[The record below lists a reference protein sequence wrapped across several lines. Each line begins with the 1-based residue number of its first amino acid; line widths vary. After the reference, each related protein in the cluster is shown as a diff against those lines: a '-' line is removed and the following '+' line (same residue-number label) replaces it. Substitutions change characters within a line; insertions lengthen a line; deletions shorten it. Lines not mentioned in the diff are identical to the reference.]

1 MINCDIN
8 KVKEQKMN
16 TLIFG
21 SPLFTNMF
29 RDLEAMMDYDFN
41 KESKGLKR
49 LINRP
54 HNLLTRRDEYNNVI
68 AYEMQIVYTPF
79 KKSDVKVEILDGV
92 LTVKCGLENKV
103 KDEDMTYCGI
113 SHQSYQFSLPLAD
126 TIDTTKIVAKAEDGL
141 LYISLP
147 VKRIEEK
154 KSEALQIEVQ

>member
-1 MINCDIN
+1 
-8 KVKEQKMN
+8 MN

-29 RDLEAMMDYDFN
+29 RDLEAMIDYDFN

-54 HNLLTRRDEYNNVI
+54 HNLLTRRDEDGNIV

-113 SHQSYQFSLPLAD
+113 SHQAY
-126 TIDTTKIVAKAEDGL
+126 
-141 LYISLP
+141 
-147 VKRIEEK
+147 
-154 KSEALQIEVQ
+154 